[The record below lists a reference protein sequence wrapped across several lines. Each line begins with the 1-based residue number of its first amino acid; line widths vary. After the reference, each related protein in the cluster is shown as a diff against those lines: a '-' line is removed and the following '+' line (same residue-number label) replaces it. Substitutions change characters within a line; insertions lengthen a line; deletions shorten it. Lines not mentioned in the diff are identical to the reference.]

1 MPVTQDQPLAGKRV
15 LELGGYLAAPY
26 AGNLLSQLGAE
37 VIKLEPPSGDP
48 TRTMVK
54 GGPGGTFIA
63 YSHGKRSL
71 CADLTSDAGQALL
84 ARLMAT
90 VDIVVHNLSPQ
101 STRKLGVDA
110 ASCQRANPRLVYC
123 HIKGYGAG
131 PRQDEIASNPIIE
144 AATGVMYANMV
155 GGRPTR
161 LGPSYQDMFAGMNAV
176 IGILGAVVTGRD
188 KPVVEVGLYET
199 GLHVAAR
206 DLVAAESA
214 KAGRGSHYGEF
225 AHPGYG
231 AYRTSDDRWI
241 YLLLL
246 SDAHWSRFCE
256 MAGLAQGNDPLLRTR
271 AQRQG
276 QGPRVEAAVSAA
288 VGAVTYDELAGRMKA
303 AGLGFTEVLAPGNV
317 LGDIQACEAGKITT
331 VGYMG
336 HTYQVAGFPLKE
348 APPQSTVPLLGE
360 HSEEIA
366 QSLGFSKAECEAMR
380 EAGVLGSPPAELET
394 KHLTK
399 ESLG

>member
-1 MPVTQDQPLAGKRV
+1 MSTMQDQPLAGKRV

-37 VIKLEPPSGDP
+37 VIKLEPPLGDP

-71 CADLTSDAGQALL
+71 CLDLSNEAGKAVL
-84 ARLMAT
+84 RKLMPT

-101 STRKLGVDA
+101 SMRKLGVDA
-110 ASCQRANPRLVYC
+110 ATFHSANPRLVYC
-123 HIKGYGAG
+123 HIKGYGVG
-131 PRQDEIASNPIIE
+131 PREEEIASNPIIE
-144 AATGVMYANMV
+144 AATGAMYANMV

-176 IGILGAVVTGRD
+176 IGILGAIVTGRD
-188 KPVVEVGLYET
+188 RPIVEIGLYET

-231 AYRTSDDRWI
+231 AYRTRDERWM

-246 SDAHWSRFCE
+246 SDVHWSKFSE
-256 MAGLAQGNDPLLRTR
+256 MANLPEGSDPTLRTR
-271 AQRQG
+271 GQRQA
-276 QGPRVEAAVSAA
+276 QGARVEAAVQAA
-288 VGAVTYDELAGRMKA
+288 VAAMSYDELAARMQA
-303 AGLGFTEVLAPGNV
+303 AGLGFTEVLAQENV
-317 LGDIQACEAGKITT
+317 LDDVQARQPGKVSQ

-336 HTYQVAGFPLKE
+336 NNYQVAGFPLSQ
-348 APPQSTVPLLGE
+348 APAKSTAPLLGE
-360 HSEEIA
+360 QSVEIA
-366 QSLGFSKAECEAMR
+366 MSLGYSRAECEAMLVSGAMLQPR
-380 EAGVLGSPPAELET
+380 NGS
-394 KHLTK
+394 
-399 ESLG
+399 

>member
-1 MPVTQDQPLAGKRV
+1 VTQDRPLAGKRV
-15 LELGGYLAAPY
+15 LELGGYLAAPF

-37 VIKLEPPSGDP
+37 VIKLEPPLGDP

-71 CADLTSDAGQALL
+71 CLDLLSEGGKALL
-84 ARLMAT
+84 QRLLPT
-90 VDIVVHNLSPQ
+90 LDVVVHNLSPQ
-101 STRKLGVDA
+101 ATRKLGVDA
-110 ASCQRANPRLVYC
+110 ASCHAANAGLVYC
-123 HIKGYGAG
+123 HIKGYGTG
-131 PRQDEIASNPIIE
+131 PREEEIASNPIIE
-144 AATGVMYANMV
+144 AATGAMYANMV

-176 IGILGAVVTGRD
+176 IGILSAIIAGRD
-188 KPVVEVGLYET
+188 GPLVEVGLYET

-214 KAGRGSHYGEF
+214 KAGHGSHYGEF

-231 AYRTSDDRWI
+231 AYLTSDGRWI

-246 SDAHWSRFCE
+246 SDAHWSKFCE
-256 MAGLAQGNDPLLRTR
+256 MADLAEGSDSSLRTR

-276 QGPRVEAAVSAA
+276 QGARVETAVQAA
-288 VGAVTYDELAGRMKA
+288 VGALTYDELARRMKS
-303 AGLGFTEVLAPGNV
+303 AGLGFTEVLEPEKV
-317 LGDIQACEAGKITT
+317 LSDIQAREPGKVTR

-336 HTYQVAGFPLKE
+336 RAYRVAGFPLTKAE
-348 APPQSTVPLLGE
+348 PQSKAPLLGE
-360 HSEEIA
+360 QSEEIA
-366 QSLGFSKAECEAMR
+366 RSLGFTQAECEAMLKSGALR
-380 EAGVLGSPPAELET
+380 SPLAPFGNQ
-394 KHLTK
+394 HLQGTTT
-399 ESLG
+399 